1 MIWVAFVV
9 RTLTI
14 NNIIL
19 LNFSKGTTLPSIN
32 DRVSKLYHVWSKF
45 TPIND
50 KEEKRI
56 TAAFNYIHVFYCND
70 GWTSSI
76 NDAIRNKIIL
86 FWILLCTSNCIL
98 DFWNPSIRQDPLS
111 QNQYKDTF
119 NIDQRWT
126 FVIFD
131 LIFLISYILLSLYTP
146 KCMTCP
152 STKQGHPLDL
162 M

>member
-19 LNFSKGTTLPSIN
+19 LNFSKWTTLPSIN

-86 FWILLCTSNCIL
+86 FWILLFCMYNV
-98 DFWNPSIRQDPLS
+98 PLIVS
-111 QNQYKDTF
+111 
-119 NIDQRWT
+119 
-126 FVIFD
+126 
-131 LIFLISYILLSLYTP
+131 LIFEIHLLGKIHWAKTNIKILSILINDGLL
-146 KCMTCP
+146 
-152 STKQGHPLDL
+152 
-162 M
+162 